1 MNEFGPLVVA
11 GEKSGVL
18 AATESKGCTA
28 WVTLIWSCLNASGAN
43 AAAHLVLA
51 DG

>member
-1 MNEFGPLVVA
+1 MNEFGPLAVA

-28 WVTLIWSCLNASGAN
+28 RVTLIWGRLHASGAN